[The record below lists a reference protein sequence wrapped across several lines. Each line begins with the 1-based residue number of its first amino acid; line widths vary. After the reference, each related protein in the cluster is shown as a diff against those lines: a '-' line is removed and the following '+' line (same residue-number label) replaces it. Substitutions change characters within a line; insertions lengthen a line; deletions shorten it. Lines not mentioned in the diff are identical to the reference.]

1 MPPAFD
7 ELARTLRLQGTEV
20 QQADLGARWG
30 KQIPSQ
36 GKARVYAALR
46 GGGWVGQKDQRIAL
60 QQGEIVFLPRGD
72 AHSVR
77 DKPTTPVVGFAD
89 PYCKALRPSGPNA
102 IRTEAPPE
110 TRLVIVDLRF
120 DAAGAPWL
128 SLLPSLVHLQGSHPG
143 LARWLGETLHLLAEA
158 PDLSP
163 PLRDGIVEAF
173 GHTLFAC
180 ALRTLASPLPGR
192 EALQD
197 EPIAAALAEVRAAP
211 EQSFELGELARRVG
225 LSRSAFAARATALLG
240 EPLGS
245 YVRRLRLDRAAA
257 LLAGTALPIKVIAA
271 RVGYDSEAAFTRA
284 FTRAH
289 GKGPRDHRLAH
300 AAGRAGADSFG
311 PGQSDAASFADP

>member
-1 MPPAFD
+1 MSAAFD

-20 QQADLGARWG
+20 QQADLGDRWG
-30 KQIPSQ
+30 KQLPSQ

-46 GGGWVGQKDQRIAL
+46 GGGWVGQKDQRLAL
-60 QQGEIVFLPRGD
+60 REGEIVFLPRGD
-72 AHSVR
+72 AHSIR
-77 DKPTTPVVGFAD
+77 DKPTTSLVGFSD
-89 PYCKALRPSGPNA
+89 VYCKALRPTGPTTM
-102 IRTEAPPE
+102 RTEAPPE
-110 TRLVIVDLRF
+110 TRLVVVDLRF

-128 SLLPSLVHLQGSHPG
+128 SLLPSLVHLQGSNPG
-143 LARWLGETLHLLAEA
+143 LSRWLGETLHLLAEA
-158 PDLSP
+158 HDLSP
-163 PLRDGIVEAF
+163 SLRDGIVEAF

-211 EQSFELGELARRVG
+211 EENWELGELARRVG

-245 YVRRLRLDRAAA
+245 YVRRLRLDRGAA
-257 LLAGTALPIKVIAA
+257 LLAGTTLPIKVIAA

-289 GKGPRDHRLAH
+289 GRGPREHRLAHAH
-300 AAGRAGADSFG
+300 AAGRAGTDSFG
-311 PGQSDAASFADP
+311 SGQTASISR